1 MASNRR
7 PVGINFEKILQS
19 VQNDVREMKI
29 EFEES
34 GLPITD
40 DNKQLHQ
47 FCERLEFILKFG
59 LRERNSVLGG
69 KKDLWQYFCKCLAD
83 RRNIR
88 DGLKIVKANTELK
101 TGVGRGRCFLR
112 YCLVHQ
118 CMGDVLQQCVDNQSV
133 SRHFYQDGA
142 LLTDAKL
149 SPTLLNCLYQ
159 LCDVPFDLPP
169 TGHDLDVSWPT
180 FSRHG
185 SAGGGWLPPSRAV
198 SLSSLSSY
206 SSQVSEAVSPQL
218 ASPPGMAPVGEDEPS
233 QDCLESPQ
241 HNTTLVNMEASLEVT
256 SLHDRL
262 ALLEDDNAT
271 LRASCASLQHK
282 LDQTQ
287 QESDVS
293 PPQHAENTAVS
304 QTPDKCVQCEQLSE
318 ELRASRAKCSDLQC
332 LQQRMENQVNELQ
345 TQVDNL
351 QTQETYLKN
360 EIVSLEKK
368 LKETVSAGDR
378 LTTGVHA
385 LLKETDVTAVPKVTV
400 TPERSPALQPTS
412 VILQPDTDSLPP
424 PQQVLDHYQS
434 KLEILEK
441 ENQTLREQCLT
452 AEKEKTALRT
462 NIRKVSANWFERK
475 TRVSDSDN
483 ESHNSGDGILIRQ
496 DSGASREE
504 VGIQVPDSLPDPRLT
519 IKKVEDIPKLLA
531 EVTFATGKLE
541 LTERMCCELKRR
553 VRDYETV
560 IDDQE
565 IIIHG
570 LKDQLDT
577 YFNDNQKMSRQLS
590 ALTKLFEDL
599 ELTEKTRVNAVSPP
613 DNSNTAFNNLP
624 SEEDF
629 KEMSNSVSKTYI
641 KLRELIFEKKSL
653 VTEIERLQVL
663 NVELQ
668 RRVTQ
673 QETRLL
679 GVSDALHTTWMLVSD
694 MKEQHAQLHTSESI
708 LRYELKEKRELL
720 HKLRE
725 ELECSREQWHK
736 IRQMNTE
743 SEEAW
748 NSLREEL
755 NERRR
760 MAEHAAESN
769 TAEYHAAE
777 DQGAAAAP
785 CTYSEFE
792 PPVDLLLDMAIEY
805 GVIDADDDTSTSMV
819 AAMEGEDMHASRLEH
834 LEEQCSYLY
843 QKLMASTARSL
854 TLASRLSTLH
864 QHYGSSDEDD
874 DEDEDEEEDYYEEE
888 EELENYTTDH
898 IELEIL
904 SPEPE
909 SSDTAYMSEADTGSA
924 ASGIPGNLSEE
935 EGNTAGGSADEAFS
949 PTEEHSDV
957 DGDLSKRLINFL
969 PRKIEILHRDNKK
982 LEERCSQLIEE
993 KTRVEAQLTEAL
1005 EAERRLRH
1013 QMEEKLEHLGKCV
1026 DELKLERNGK
1036 ISEAE
1041 EQLKQK
1047 VASLSQREEDYESL
1061 QEEIDALKDKYEERG
1076 QLLHIATDRVKELEG
1091 TLNKSEATA
1100 TDALSKLKQANTQI
1114 TEFQTL
1120 HSELDNEHKV
1130 LKEEM
1135 LMVQQQVADLRF
1147 QISSKDIEKET
1158 AVKDSLEKAKALTA
1172 AATEIS
1178 EQEAR
1183 ISALQ
1188 QEAATQKQDLLIQ
1201 HDNLSSEAN
1210 ELRQNLIERDSH
1222 CSDLDERVQ
1231 QAQNSVAE
1239 TLLQLTTTREASE
1252 QLNDD
1257 NAQLREK
1264 IIQLLSRRVRVCDDC
1279 FSVQA
1284 ELATLIASPAP
1295 QSVNNTHDGFVGTSM
1310 ESGTEVTQT
1319 TGLSHPLPIGSQEP
1333 DDDDYAIISDD
1344 ELQSSKL
1351 SSSPSSGSPPSASDV
1366 ITETRATKEILT
1378 PDSLCESPPTNA
1390 EVWVGAGTRVLVP
1403 VDLPVGVI
1411 LHWNFVSEPKSV
1423 SFAVLHQPQVNS
1435 HSGSDEEGTASH
1447 QRVLIPTTRVASTQ
1461 GAAVRGR
1468 LLTKQPGVYTL
1479 VFDNSFS
1486 RYTAK
1491 KVTYTLRLDNQSN
1504 LEGTSP
1510 VTTLHPLP
1518 TPPEDSLP
1526 KP

>member
-1 MASNRR
+1 
-7 PVGINFEKILQS
+7 
-19 VQNDVREMKI
+19 
-29 EFEES
+29 
-34 GLPITD
+34 
-40 DNKQLHQ
+40 
-47 FCERLEFILKFG
+47 
-59 LRERNSVLGG
+59 
-69 KKDLWQYFCKCLAD
+69 
-83 RRNIR
+83 
-88 DGLKIVKANTELK
+88 
-101 TGVGRGRCFLR
+101 
-112 YCLVHQ
+112 
-118 CMGDVLQQCVDNQSV
+118 
-133 SRHFYQDGA
+133 
-142 LLTDAKL
+142 
-149 SPTLLNCLYQ
+149 
-159 LCDVPFDLPP
+159 
-169 TGHDLDVSWPT
+169 
-180 FSRHG
+180 
-185 SAGGGWLPPSRAV
+185 
-198 SLSSLSSY
+198 
-206 SSQVSEAVSPQL
+206 
-218 ASPPGMAPVGEDEPS
+218 
-233 QDCLESPQ
+233 
-241 HNTTLVNMEASLEVT
+241 
-256 SLHDRL
+256 
-262 ALLEDDNAT
+262 
-271 LRASCASLQHK
+271 
-282 LDQTQ
+282 
-287 QESDVS
+287 
-293 PPQHAENTAVS
+293 
-304 QTPDKCVQCEQLSE
+304 
-318 ELRASRAKCSDLQC
+318 
-332 LQQRMENQVNELQ
+332 
-345 TQVDNL
+345 
-351 QTQETYLKN
+351 
-360 EIVSLEKK
+360 
-368 LKETVSAGDR
+368 
-378 LTTGVHA
+378 
-385 LLKETDVTAVPKVTV
+385 
-400 TPERSPALQPTS
+400 
-412 VILQPDTDSLPP
+412 
-424 PQQVLDHYQS
+424 
-434 KLEILEK
+434 
-441 ENQTLREQCLT
+441 
-452 AEKEKTALRT
+452 
-462 NIRKVSANWFERK
+462 
-475 TRVSDSDN
+475 
-483 ESHNSGDGILIRQ
+483 
-496 DSGASREE
+496 
-504 VGIQVPDSLPDPRLT
+504 
-519 IKKVEDIPKLLA
+519 
-531 EVTFATGKLE
+531 
-541 LTERMCCELKRR
+541 
-553 VRDYETV
+553 
-560 IDDQE
+560 
-565 IIIHG
+565 
-570 LKDQLDT
+570 
-577 YFNDNQKMSRQLS
+577 
-590 ALTKLFEDL
+590 
-599 ELTEKTRVNAVSPP
+599 
-613 DNSNTAFNNLP
+613 
-624 SEEDF
+624 
-629 KEMSNSVSKTYI
+629 
-641 KLRELIFEKKSL
+641 
-653 VTEIERLQVL
+653 
-663 NVELQ
+663 
-668 RRVTQ
+668 
-673 QETRLL
+673 
-679 GVSDALHTTWMLVSD
+679 
-694 MKEQHAQLHTSESI
+694 
-708 LRYELKEKRELL
+708 
-720 HKLRE
+720 
-725 ELECSREQWHK
+725 
-736 IRQMNTE
+736 
-743 SEEAW
+743 
-748 NSLREEL
+748 
-755 NERRR
+755 
-760 MAEHAAESN
+760 
-769 TAEYHAAE
+769 
-777 DQGAAAAP
+777 
-785 CTYSEFE
+785 
-792 PPVDLLLDMAIEY
+792 
-805 GVIDADDDTSTSMV
+805 
-819 AAMEGEDMHASRLEH
+819 
-834 LEEQCSYLY
+834 
-843 QKLMASTARSL
+843 RSL

-1264 IIQLLSRRVRVCDDC
+1264 IIQLLREKDALWQANIRLEGAAGCGRAWMDNSSAQKCLGCNVAFSLTRRRHHCRVCGRIFCTGCSDNWIMTPASSRRVRVCDDC

-1411 LHWNFVSEPKSV
+1411 LHWNFVSEPKIYC
-1423 SFAVLHQPQVNS
+1423 Q
-1435 HSGSDEEGTASH
+1435 
-1447 QRVLIPTTRVASTQ
+1447 
-1461 GAAVRGR
+1461 
-1468 LLTKQPGVYTL
+1468 K
-1479 VFDNSFS
+1479 
-1486 RYTAK
+1486 
-1491 KVTYTLRLDNQSN
+1491 SN
-1504 LEGTSP
+1504 LYFEIRQPIKFRRNITSDDLTP
-1510 VTTLHPLP
+1510 SANTT
-1518 TPPEDSLP
+1518 
-1526 KP
+1526 